1 MNDSIKDD
9 TENLADPQEEEGVP
23 TSSGVVAARSKAKA
37 KLQPRESI
45 GTTTIPLCERKWIDI
60 EPSKQDL
67 ESYDLSKKVV
77 NLLRLKM
84 NRWPQRD
91 GKLYLCCAFF
101 GPQSHEGSLNMSVDL
116 QSRSRGSPLRVVSY
130 FQRLMDGRRATGIA
144 MDYCQVASH
153 SFHVASDKVR
163 VGSKSNDDAQYTWES
178 VAGGSFI
185 VRKDTEM
192 VYGAA
197 KRGMKIPRSWRE
209 HLPESV
215 EERRLFS
222 AWLFVPRRAP
232 FSRYFP
238 WWIPW

>member
-1 MNDSIKDD
+1 
-9 TENLADPQEEEGVP
+9 
-23 TSSGVVAARSKAKA
+23 
-37 KLQPRESI
+37 
-45 GTTTIPLCERKWIDI
+45 
-60 EPSKQDL
+60 
-67 ESYDLSKKVV
+67 
-77 NLLRLKM
+77 M

-91 GKLYLCCAFF
+91 GKPYLCCAFL
-101 GPQSHEGSLNMSVDL
+101 GPQGHEGSLNMSVDL

-144 MDYCQVASH
+144 MDYCEVVSH

-209 HLPESV
+209 HLSESV
-215 EERRLFS
+215 EERRLFP
-222 AWLFVPRRAP
+222 AWLFIPRRAP
-232 FSRYFP
+232 FLRYFP

>member
-1 MNDSIKDD
+1 M
-9 TENLADPQEEEGVP
+9 VV
-23 TSSGVVAARSKAKA
+23 SGWRH
-37 KLQPRESI
+37 R
-45 GTTTIPLCERKWIDI
+45 LCATVLCSH
-60 EPSKQDL
+60 PHSNQ
-67 ESYDLSKKVV
+67 
-77 NLLRLKM
+77 M

-91 GKLYLCCAFF
+91 GKPYLCCAFF
-101 GPQSHEGSLNMSVDL
+101 GPQG
-116 QSRSRGSPLRVVSY
+116 QRSRGSPLRVVSY

-144 MDYCQVASH
+144 MDYCEVVSH

-163 VGSKSNDDAQYTWES
+163 VGSKSNDDAQCTWES

-185 VRKDTEM
+185 ERKDTEM

-209 HLPESV
+209 HLSESV
-215 EERRLFS
+215 EERRLFT